1 VNPRLALVS
10 LAGAALVSL
19 AGCSDDDDGAR
30 QAAEDYALEVET
42 ISDDANRASDRA
54 LVTLNKVTDGSIDPG
69 RAIGILETESRRID
83 RKSTRLADLAPPGP
97 AAQAAD
103 DLEFQLDTLALE
115 LRSAATDVRVA
126 ERGDSDL
133 AATGRSNARVVLV
146 SSSSAS
152 ALSRSLRA
160 LALEATD

>member
-1 VNPRLALVS
+1 VNPRLTLVS

-19 AGCSDDDDGAR
+19 AGCSNDDDGAR

-83 RKSTRLADLAPPGP
+83 RESTRLADLAPPEP